1 MESMVE
7 RKLRDRIIAWV
18 LQRAEANG
26 GFIERSELAGFHL
39 DGDRLPLIDRGRGIR
54 NPAGFRSTLSVVQT
68 VGGPYDDIE
77 SDDGLIY
84 YRYRTGDTDKGD
96 NAKLREAAVTG
107 QPLILFRKE
116 EKNIYTPVA
125 PVFVVADDPA
135 SKCVTIALDESFRLL
150 SSGSDLTEPQRQY
163 ARRLAMQRLHQPAF
177 RTRVLL
183 AYETHCAI
191 CHLAHGSLLDAAHIV
206 PDSAPGGAPTVS
218 NGLALC
224 KIHHASYDQNFLGIT
239 PDYEIRINAD
249 LLTEQDGPMLT
260 HGLQEMH
267 GRKLTIPRRKTDA
280 PDRDRLAW
288 RWTQFTSA
296 HH

>member
-1 MESMVE
+1 MESRIE
-7 RKLRDRIIAWV
+7 RELRDRIIAWV

-26 GFIERSELAGFHL
+26 GFIERSELADFHL

-54 NPAGFRSTLSVVQT
+54 NPTGFRSTLSVVQT

-77 SDDGLIY
+77 SDDGLIH
-84 YRYRTGDTDKGD
+84 YRYRAGDIDKGD

-125 PVFVVADDPA
+125 PVFVIADDPA
-135 SKCVTIALDESFRLL
+135 SGYVTIALDESFRLL
-150 SSGSDLTEPQRQY
+150 GSGNDLTEPQRQY
-163 ARRLAMQRLHQPAF
+163 ARRLATQRLHQPAF
-177 RTRVLL
+177 RTRVML

-224 KIHHASYDQNFLGIT
+224 KIHHASYDQDLLGIT
-239 PDYEIRINAD
+239 PDYEVRINAD
-249 LLTEQDGPMLT
+249 LLAERDGPMLT

-267 GRKLTIPRRKTDA
+267 GRKLTIPRRKADA

-288 RWTQFTSA
+288 RWTQFASTG
-296 HH
+296 H